1 MATDMSDTTNVTEQA
16 KRLHFAETLLHVSR
30 TVSAM
35 ETLDDVL
42 AALIEMAVLETDS
55 DRGTLFLNDPAT
67 GELYS
72 RVLQGEQ
79 TLEIRLL
86 NDVGIAGRVFT
97 THESLIINGAYADPR
112 FNREVDELTGYETRN
127 LVCAPI
133 TTARGVVI
141 GVAQVLNKREGDY
154 DVDDLALLEAM
165 TSQASAAL
173 VSASHLEDVDMRR
186 SEEMEFLRLVSDITA
201 ELDLDALLQRV
212 MAEATRMLRAERSTL
227 FLLDERSGELFAR
240 VAEGDSVGEIRFP
253 ATEGIAGT
261 VFSSGESINIA
272 HAYADLRF
280 NPELDRRTGFFTRS
294 ILCVPVISNDGHIIG
309 VTQVLN
315 RRGGRFTQEDEQRLK
330 AFTAQV
336 SIALQN
342 AKLFDDVQNMRNYSE
357 AMLASM
363 SNGVITLDMEGAVA
377 TCNDAGG
384 RILGT
389 GASSLVGSHYS
400 EVFGSAEE
408 IIGAMVARVADDVIR
423 TPEMAMDV
431 DIQRLATEGRGA
443 TSAVV
448 SANVSV
454 LPLIGG
460 IGEHLG
466 TMVVMEDISG
476 EKRVRSTMARYM
488 DPALA
493 DQLVR
498 GDEDILG
505 GRSVEA
511 SVLFSDV
518 RNFTSLAEELGPQAT
533 VTLLND
539 YFTIMVECIQEQ
551 GGMLDKFIGDAIM
564 AAFGLPVAHGD
575 DADRAVQSAISMI
588 SSLFEWNEER
598 MQDGRRPID
607 MGIGINTGTVVAGN
621 IGSPKRMDFTMI
633 GDGVNLA
640 ARLESACK
648 QYSARILISEYTLE
662 ELNGVYRT
670 REVDHVVV
678 KGKTQPVAVYEV
690 LDYHT
695 PQTFPN
701 LMDAV
706 NHFRDGI
713 EKYRSGNWEG
723 AVNAFRETLRANP
736 DDTLAETYIDRCLV
750 LKENPPA
757 DWKGIWV
764 MTSK

>member
-1 MATDMSDTTNVTEQA
+1 
-16 KRLHFAETLLHVSR
+16 
-30 TVSAM
+30 
-35 ETLDDVL
+35 
-42 AALIEMAVLETDS
+42 
-55 DRGTLFLNDPAT
+55 
-67 GELYS
+67 
-72 RVLQGEQ
+72 
-79 TLEIRLL
+79 
-86 NDVGIAGRVFT
+86 
-97 THESLIINGAYADPR
+97 
-112 FNREVDELTGYETRN
+112 
-127 LVCAPI
+127 
-133 TTARGVVI
+133 
-141 GVAQVLNKREGDY
+141 
-154 DVDDLALLEAM
+154 
-165 TSQASAAL
+165 
-173 VSASHLEDVDMRR
+173 
-186 SEEMEFLRLVSDITA
+186 
-201 ELDLDALLQRV
+201 
-212 MAEATRMLRAERSTL
+212 MLRAERSTL
-227 FLLDERSGELFAR
+227 FLLDERTDELFAR

-315 RRGGRFTQEDEQRLK
+315 RRGGRFTPEDEQRLK

-363 SNGVITLDMEGAVA
+363 SNGVITLDMAGTVA

-389 GASSLVGSHYS
+389 DASSLVGSHYS

-408 IIGAMVARVADDVIR
+408 IIGAMVARVADDAIR

-431 DIQRLATEGRGA
+431 DIQRPATAGSGA
-443 TSAVV
+443 TSAAV

-476 EKRVRSTMARYM
+476 EKRVRATMARYM

-493 DQLVR
+493 DELVR

-518 RNFTSLAEELGPQAT
+518 RSFTSLAEELGPQAT

-588 SSLFEWNEER
+588 SSLFEWNKER

-640 ARLESACK
+640 SRLESACK
-648 QYSARILISEYTLE
+648 QYSARILISEYTLGQ
-662 ELNGVYRT
+662 LNGVYRT

-713 EKYRSGNWEG
+713 EKYRSGNWES

-757 DWKGIWV
+757 DWNGIWV

>member
-16 KRLHFAETLLHVSR
+16 KRLHFAETLLLVSR

-35 ETLDDVL
+35 ETLDEVL
-42 AALIEMAVLETDS
+42 AALIEMTVLETDS

-97 THESLIINGAYADPR
+97 THESLIINDAYADPR
-112 FNREVDELTGYETRN
+112 FNRQVDELTGYETRN

-141 GVAQVLNKREGDY
+141 GVAQVLNRRTGDY
-154 DVDDLALLEAM
+154 GLDDLALLEAM

-173 VSASHLEDVDMRR
+173 VSASHLEDVEVRR

-227 FLLDERSGELFAR
+227 FLLDERTGELFAR

-315 RRGGRFTQEDEQRLK
+315 RRGGQFTPEDEQRLK

-363 SNGVITLDMEGAVA
+363 SNGVITLDMAGTVA

-389 GASSLVGSHYS
+389 DASSLVGSHYS

-408 IIGAMVARVADDVIR
+408 IIGAMVARVADDAIR

-431 DIQRLATEGRGA
+431 DIQRLDTGGSGA
-443 TSAVV
+443 TNAVL

-460 IGEHLG
+460 VGEHLG
-466 TMVVMEDISG
+466 TMVVIEDISG
-476 EKRVRSTMARYM
+476 EKRVRATMARYM

-518 RNFTSLAEELGPQAT
+518 RSFTSLAEELGPQAT

-539 YFTIMVECIQEQ
+539 YFTIMVERIQEQ

-588 SSLFEWNEER
+588 SSLFEWNTER

-640 ARLESACK
+640 SRLESACK
-648 QYSARILISEYTLE
+648 QYSARILISEYTLGQ
-662 ELNGVYRT
+662 LNGVYRT

-678 KGKTQPVAVYEV
+678 KGKTQPVGVYEV

-695 PQTFPN
+695 PETFPN

-713 EKYRSGNWEG
+713 EKYRSGNWEN

-736 DDTLAETYIDRCLV
+736 DDTLAETYIDRCLA

-757 DWKGIWV
+757 DWNGIWV